1 MARTIIQWR
10 KARCAIELKIMTRDE
25 IEDLYSDDEPDML
38 FTDGYDEAIAGTVW
52 DGERTRVVY
61 KVEEI
66 LNILMER
73 DEMTYDE
80 ASEYFDFN
88 IAGSNMG
95 VYTPL
100 YLETWESM
108 KRHKVKMSYK
118 KRNPFAQEVRTEKYK
133 PKTIPDKRDKLKEKD
148 AWTELI
154 ENLRRR

>member
-1 MARTIIQWR
+1 MNRADIV
-10 KARCAIELKIMTRDE
+10 
-25 IEDLYSDDEPDML
+25 DLYCDDEPDIL
-38 FTDGYDEAIAGTVW
+38 FAEGYDEAIAGTVW

-100 YLETWESM
+100 YLET
-108 KRHKVKMSYK
+108 
-118 KRNPFAQEVRTEKYK
+118 
-133 PKTIPDKRDKLKEKD
+133 
-148 AWTELI
+148 
-154 ENLRRR
+154 